1 MLCSSSC
8 VIPPIDTCSS
18 ALTNTLSAA
27 DLGLETDFDRSD
39 GPTRATGMASKEG
52 QTVFSLGEI
61 GVRAAA
67 GLALNISDNVLILQS
82 AGILREIH
90 QNEKDR
96 GLPV

>member
-1 MLCSSSC
+1 
-8 VIPPIDTCSS
+8 
-18 ALTNTLSAA
+18 
-27 DLGLETDFDRSD
+27 
-39 GPTRATGMASKEG
+39 MASKEG